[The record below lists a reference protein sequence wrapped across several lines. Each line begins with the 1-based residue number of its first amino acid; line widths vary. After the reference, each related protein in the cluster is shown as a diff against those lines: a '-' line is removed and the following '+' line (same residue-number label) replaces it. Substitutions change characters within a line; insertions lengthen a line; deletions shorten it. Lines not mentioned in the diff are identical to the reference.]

1 MSENDQLVWNLS
13 DDGNF
18 SFSSAYDAV
27 RMRRSVSMVCAI
39 IWNPLNPLKMSFLA
53 WRVFHKV
60 LPTDDVLASR
70 GFYLVS
76 KCGSCESCETLRHIF
91 FDGESVLQV
100 WQHYSRLVGMEFYG
114 VTCISSALYALVFFI
129 ETW

>member
-1 MSENDQLVWNLS
+1 MVSE
-13 DDGNF
+13 
-18 SFSSAYDAV
+18 
-27 RMRRSVSMVCAI
+27 I

-76 KCGSCESCETLRHIF
+76 KGGSCESCETLRHIF